1 VHLSQVCVLSKQANV
16 ESCKERH
23 TIALEDLF
31 SDTKVHCQKT
41 TVITHAHD
49 RYHGLKQSLMLAAHF
64 VKFINTTASLIGE
77 YQGSSLERV
86 ITTRTIFTQSY
97 LHNQQ
102 HLARSGFRSSYT

>member
-1 VHLSQVCVLSKQANV
+1 
-16 ESCKERH
+16 
-23 TIALEDLF
+23 
-31 SDTKVHCQKT
+31 
-41 TVITHAHD
+41 
-49 RYHGLKQSLMLAAHF
+49 MLAAHF